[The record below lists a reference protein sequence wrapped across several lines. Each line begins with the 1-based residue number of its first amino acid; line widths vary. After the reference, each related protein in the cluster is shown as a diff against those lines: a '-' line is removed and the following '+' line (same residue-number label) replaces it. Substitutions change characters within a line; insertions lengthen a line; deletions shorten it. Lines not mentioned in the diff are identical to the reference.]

1 MANFD
6 NFADSLMSMSGLTTD
21 SIKGIFEN
29 ILEQA
34 NSAQEAESMAAD
46 AFSSMIMDSM
56 QNAMLTGLS
65 DMVMSSLVAPLME
78 SMLAGAVTSST
89 VLASGG
95 ATAAASMAAGGAY
108 AGAANASGGA
118 SAAGAMAAGG
128 ASAATSMASGGAAAG
143 GLIGSFLDT
152 AKAYLTAFGAVM
164 SDPEVQA
171 AIADMGKTFGSVA
184 GGLYSMSGGGYR
196 APSSGGGGGGGGGGG
211 NSEADKLAESMK
223 KLGDVIGDEIKRLT
237 GAMDDFDPKRGRD
250 TLLAEFAINTAK
262 ARSGDTGALDT
273 LAKLS
278 KEIENATKLTA
289 ASALDL
295 NATRGWLAASL
306 ADTLTSL
313 KLDLPKFA
321 VGTNYVP
328 RTMAAIVHEGEAIV
342 PKAYNPWAGGG
353 ATQQSNARLEA
364 LVTQLIEDNRIQA
377 GEIARLQARVAR
389 VVEKWDGDGMPAER
403 VEAVI

>member
-1 MANFD
+1 M
-6 NFADSLMSMSGLTTD
+6 
-21 SIKGIFEN
+21 
-29 ILEQA
+29 
-34 NSAQEAESMAAD
+34 
-46 AFSSMIMDSM
+46 
-56 QNAMLTGLS
+56 
-65 DMVMSSLVAPLME
+65 
-78 SMLAGAVTSST
+78 
-89 VLASGG
+89 
-95 ATAAASMAAGGAY
+95 
-108 AGAANASGGA
+108 ASGGA
-118 SAAGAMAAGG
+118 SAANAMVSGGSAAGAIV
-128 ASAATSMASGGAAAG
+128 ASAVEQARAQVNAYTQILSDPDVQAGIKDISKMMGDVAGMTFTAKQSWGGG
-143 GLIGSFLDT
+143 GSF
-152 AKAYLTAFGAVM
+152 
-164 SDPEVQA
+164 
-171 AIADMGKTFGSVA
+171 
-184 GGLYSMSGGGYR
+184 
-196 APSSGGGGGGGGGGG
+196 SGGGGGGGGGGK
-211 NSEADKLAESMK
+211 SEADNLAASMK
-223 KLGDVIGDEIKRLT
+223 KLGEVIGDEIKRLT
-237 GAMDDFDPKRGRD
+237 GAMDEFDPKRARD
-250 TLLAEFAINTAK
+250 SLLSEFAINTAK

-273 LAKLS
+273 LTKLS

>member
-1 MANFD
+1 MA
-6 NFADSLMSMSGLTTD
+6 T
-21 SIKGIFEN
+21 
-29 ILEQA
+29 
-34 NSAQEAESMAAD
+34 
-46 AFSSMIMDSM
+46 
-56 QNAMLTGLS
+56 
-65 DMVMSSLVAPLME
+65 
-78 SMLAGAVTSST
+78 
-89 VLASGG
+89 
-95 ATAAASMAAGGAY
+95 
-108 AGAANASGGA
+108 
-118 SAAGAMAAGG
+118 
-128 ASAATSMASGGAAAG
+128 GGAAAG

-171 AIADMGKTFGSVA
+171 AIADLGKTFGGVVGMTWTAQQSW
-184 GGLYSMSGGGYR
+184 
-196 APSSGGGGGGGGGGG
+196 GGGGGGSQSGRGDGGGGG
-211 NSEADKLAESMK
+211 KSEADKLAESMK

-237 GAMDDFDPKRGRD
+237 GAMDDFDPKRARD
-250 TLLAEFAINTAK
+250 SLLAEFAINTAK

-273 LAKLS
+273 LTKLS

-328 RTMAAIVHEGEAIV
+328 RTMAAVIHEGEAIV